1 VLKFIIEPYVGAG
14 KILLGMT
21 SKQIQNELV
30 IKPEKFKKFEDD
42 EFDTDDFKYCHVYY
56 KKPGVCEAIEFF
68 GEAKVII
75 NNETILGKSYTEIKD
90 MFEAIDDSIDFDATG
105 LTSFKYGVG
114 VYAPFAEDE
123 PDEPVE
129 SVIVFEKGYYD

>member
-1 VLKFIIEPYVGAG
+1 MNLIQMILNIVMSII
-14 KILLGMT
+14 
-21 SKQIQNELV
+21 
-30 IKPEKFKKFEDD
+30 KK
-42 EFDTDDFKYCHVYY
+42 T
-56 KKPGVCEAIEFF
+56 GVCEAIEFF

>member
-1 VLKFIIEPYVGAG
+1 MEFLIKPYVGAG

-21 SKQIQNELV
+21 SQQIHAVLQ
-30 IKPEKFKKFEDD
+30 IKPDKFKKFEDD
-42 EFDTDDFKYCHVYY
+42 EFDTDDFKWCQVYY

-68 GEAKVII
+68 ENANVII
-75 NNETILGKSYTEIKD
+75 NNKTILGKKYSEIKAI
-90 MFEAIDDSIDFDATG
+90 FERMDDSLEFDAIG
-105 LTSFKYGVG
+105 LTSLKYGVG

-129 SVIVFEKGYYD
+129 SVIVFERGYYD